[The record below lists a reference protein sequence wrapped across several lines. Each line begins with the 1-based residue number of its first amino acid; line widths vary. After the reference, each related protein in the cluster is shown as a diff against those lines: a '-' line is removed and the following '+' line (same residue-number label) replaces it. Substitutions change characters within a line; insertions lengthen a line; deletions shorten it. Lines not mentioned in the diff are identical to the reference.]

1 MSDQC
6 EHGNLRRQCQVCEL
20 IAERDELASGLR
32 LAELA
37 LRQAYGRTHKI
48 YNRSDNPHTVRFQAE
63 QVMNYCQEALSE
75 IPDPTQYEGA
85 Q

>member
-20 IAERDELASGLR
+20 IAERDELASMLQKICDMQSRNYGDGIDTHIELIGLCR
-32 LAELA
+32 EAREL
-37 LRQAYGRTHKI
+37 
-48 YNRSDNPHTVRFQAE
+48 
-63 QVMNYCQEALSE
+63 LSN